1 MALQRL
7 EASLL
12 CSCRQTL
19 DEGCLGEGTRAT
31 LVLIS
36 EEVGVL
42 GRVVYLAMVFKR
54 DKGVCGPRV
63 RAPIHVF
70 TFKGG
75 CLGVQ
80 QMQDGDFEAVGV
92 PVNAQVG

>member
-1 MALQRL
+1 MCMQRL
-7 EASLL
+7 KAGLL
-12 CSCRQTL
+12 CSCRQAL

-36 EEVGVL
+36 KEVGVL
-42 GRVVYLAMVFKR
+42 GRVGYLAMVFER
-54 DKGVCGPRV
+54 DEGVCGPRV

-75 CLGVQ
+75 CFGVG
-80 QMQDGDFEAVGV
+80 QMKDGDLEAVGV
-92 PVNAQVG
+92 PVDA